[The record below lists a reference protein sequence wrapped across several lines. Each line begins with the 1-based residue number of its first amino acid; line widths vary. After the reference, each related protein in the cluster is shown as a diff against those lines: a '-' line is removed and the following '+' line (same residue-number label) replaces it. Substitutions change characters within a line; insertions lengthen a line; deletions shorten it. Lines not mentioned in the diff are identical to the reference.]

1 MTTVESGTYPVSL
14 FDGEDANGVANIV
27 GMLLGQNLE
36 NFPSRI
42 KFARKIARPVSI
54 ISTDTDSACT
64 IVFGTDEAV
73 VYNDVVGKPAV
84 TVIAT
89 VDQILDVSQLPMKAG
104 GLIPVGFFTGRGMT
118 VLGGNLEAQ
127 ARREGSAHPHR
138 DRAAHHCVGLGD
150 RTMTSLSGRSR
161 PASHA
166 SEDRT
171 MQFELPYADDDV
183 VQGGGTASGV
193 EGHEHRQRVAPARPD
208 PGLGVLPGPA
218 DLQPDRHPPT
228 AWTRRWY
235 PPATTTLRWTR
246 SSSTRR

>member
-42 KFARKIARPVSI
+42 KFARNIARPVSI

-73 VYNDVVGKPAV
+73 VYNDVVGTPAV

-89 VDQILDVSQLPMKAG
+89 VDQIVDVSQLPMKAG

-118 VLGGNLEAQ
+118 VLGAILT
-127 ARREGSAHPHR
+127 RKL
-138 DRAAHHCVGLGD
+138 VVKGLLTHTVTAL
-150 RTMTSLSGRSR
+150 RTIALVSVIES
-161 PASHA
+161 
-166 SEDRT
+166 
-171 MQFELPYADDDV
+171 
-183 VQGGGTASGV
+183 
-193 EGHEHRQRVAPARPD
+193 
-208 PGLGVLPGPA
+208 
-218 DLQPDRHPPT
+218 
-228 AWTRRWY
+228 
-235 PPATTTLRWTR
+235 
-246 SSSTRR
+246 

>member
-118 VLGGNLEAQ
+118 VLGEIVKHKL
-127 ARREGSAHPHR
+127 
-138 DRAAHHCVGLGD
+138 VVKGLLTHTVTAL
-150 RTMTSLSGRSR
+150 RTIALVSVIE
-161 PASHA
+161 P
-166 SEDRT
+166 
-171 MQFELPYADDDV
+171 
-183 VQGGGTASGV
+183 
-193 EGHEHRQRVAPARPD
+193 
-208 PGLGVLPGPA
+208 
-218 DLQPDRHPPT
+218 
-228 AWTRRWY
+228 
-235 PPATTTLRWTR
+235 
-246 SSSTRR
+246 

>member
-1 MTTVESGTYPVSL
+1 MTTVKSGTYPVSL

-118 VLGGNLEAQ
+118 VLGEILK
-127 ARREGSAHPHR
+127 HKL
-138 DRAAHHCVGLGD
+138 VVKGLLTHTVTAL
-150 RTMTSLSGRSR
+150 RTIALVSVIE
-161 PASHA
+161 P
-166 SEDRT
+166 
-171 MQFELPYADDDV
+171 
-183 VQGGGTASGV
+183 
-193 EGHEHRQRVAPARPD
+193 
-208 PGLGVLPGPA
+208 
-218 DLQPDRHPPT
+218 
-228 AWTRRWY
+228 
-235 PPATTTLRWTR
+235 
-246 SSSTRR
+246 

>member
-1 MTTVESGTYPVSL
+1 MTTVESGTYPVSEY
-14 FDGEDANGVANIV
+14 DGQEANGVANIV

-118 VLGGNLEAQ
+118 VLGAILT
-127 ARREGSAHPHR
+127 HKL
-138 DRAAHHCVGLGD
+138 VVKGLLTHTVTAL
-150 RTMTSLSGRSR
+150 RTIALVSVIE
-161 PASHA
+161 P
-166 SEDRT
+166 
-171 MQFELPYADDDV
+171 
-183 VQGGGTASGV
+183 
-193 EGHEHRQRVAPARPD
+193 
-208 PGLGVLPGPA
+208 
-218 DLQPDRHPPT
+218 
-228 AWTRRWY
+228 
-235 PPATTTLRWTR
+235 
-246 SSSTRR
+246 

>member
-118 VLGGNLEAQ
+118 VLGEILK
-127 ARREGSAHPHR
+127 HKL
-138 DRAAHHCVGLGD
+138 VVKGLLTHTVTAL
-150 RTMTSLSGRSR
+150 RTIALVSVIE
-161 PASHA
+161 P
-166 SEDRT
+166 
-171 MQFELPYADDDV
+171 
-183 VQGGGTASGV
+183 
-193 EGHEHRQRVAPARPD
+193 
-208 PGLGVLPGPA
+208 
-218 DLQPDRHPPT
+218 
-228 AWTRRWY
+228 
-235 PPATTTLRWTR
+235 
-246 SSSTRR
+246 

>member
-54 ISTDTDSACT
+54 ISTDTDTACT

-118 VLGGNLEAQ
+118 VLGEILK
-127 ARREGSAHPHR
+127 HKL
-138 DRAAHHCVGLGD
+138 VVKGLLTHTVTAL
-150 RTMTSLSGRSR
+150 RTIALVSVIE
-161 PASHA
+161 P
-166 SEDRT
+166 
-171 MQFELPYADDDV
+171 
-183 VQGGGTASGV
+183 
-193 EGHEHRQRVAPARPD
+193 
-208 PGLGVLPGPA
+208 
-218 DLQPDRHPPT
+218 
-228 AWTRRWY
+228 
-235 PPATTTLRWTR
+235 
-246 SSSTRR
+246 